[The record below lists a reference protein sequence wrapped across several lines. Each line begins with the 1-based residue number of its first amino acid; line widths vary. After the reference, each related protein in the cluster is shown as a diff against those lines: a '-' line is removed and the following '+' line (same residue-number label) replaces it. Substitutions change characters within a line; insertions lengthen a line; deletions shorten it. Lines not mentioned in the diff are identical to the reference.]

1 MNTKVYRCPDWRTVA
16 RSDGSLLTVDQ
27 VEVVVGE
34 HRTDDSSVTRWELEM
49 IP

>member
-1 MNTKVYRCPDWRTVA
+1 MRALA

-34 HRTDDSSVTRWELEM
+34 HRTDDSSVTRWELDTVA
-49 IP
+49 